1 MSVGEVLLV
10 DDDDAVRVVVAQAL
24 RRAGHRVRTA
34 ATLAELE
41 RELKLGAPDVL
52 ITDVVKMPPGS
63 SPNAPICR

>member
-41 RELKLGAPDVL
+41 RELKLGAPDVTALVKLALRHGL
-52 ITDVVKMPPGS
+52 ISND
-63 SPNAPICR
+63 A

>member
-34 ATLAELE
+34 ASWSA
-41 RELKLGAPDVL
+41 
-52 ITDVVKMPPGS
+52 S
-63 SPNAPICR
+63 